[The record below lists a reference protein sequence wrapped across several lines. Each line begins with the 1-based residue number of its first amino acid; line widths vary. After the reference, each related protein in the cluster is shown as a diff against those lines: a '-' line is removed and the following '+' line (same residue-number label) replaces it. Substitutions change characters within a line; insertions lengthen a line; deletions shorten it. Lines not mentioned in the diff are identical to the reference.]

1 MNETQGE
8 MRMDQREA
16 GRTLAL
22 LREKRELVCDWC
34 GVTFVSYP
42 GTRFHTQAC
51 RVAAYY
57 AEHKA
62 RLNAERSARR
72 RMLKSEEGKEAT

>member
-1 MNETQGE
+1 
-8 MRMDQREA
+8 MDQREA

-22 LREKRELVCDWC
+22 LREKQELVCNWC

-42 GTRFHTQAC
+42 RTLYHSQAC

-57 AEHKA
+57 AQHKA
-62 RLNAERSARR
+62 ELNAARVARR
-72 RMLKSEEGKEAT
+72 RMLRNEAGRKEAT

>member
-1 MNETQGE
+1 
-8 MRMDQREA
+8 MDQKEA
-16 GRTLAL
+16 GRTLAA

-34 GVTFVSYP
+34 GVTFSSYP

-51 RVAAYY
+51 RVASYY

-62 RLNAERSARR
+62 ELNAARVARR
-72 RMLKSEEGKEAT
+72 RMLRNEAGRKEAT